1 MSKTVSR
8 IAPGLSIA
16 RHLVVPKDPCDSRIK
31 GKNAQLMPQIKK
43 TSTKHNSNWTH
54 AFGLGVVIVGLV
66 MALASYHPDDPSLN
80 TYSSTWRHP
89 HNILGY
95 LGSWSADLFLQIFG
109 ASAWLWPG
117 LFTVALIRWVSKKE
131 KEESILGS
139 RAWIALGLLLMA
151 ATLFADLLGRGGKQ
165 QSYPVQGLLGL
176 ALSAAC
182 QPLFGTIGSY
192 LVVSFLLWSFCMVWW
207 VDLPGHVVSWTAI
220 LAQGIFVRSK
230 GFLPYAEKLRERLRM
245 NAMVK
250 KKMAPDTK
258 SARTEQLPI
267 SIVVPVT
274 AAEKKEAIE
283 ESTVSSPVIR
293 VTEKTDAPLP
303 KGKITAA
310 VRPAG
315 PRHWDLPPLSLLEMP
330 KRKAK
335 TMTEEQLIQT
345 AKKITSALKSF
356 EVEGEVVEVSPGP
369 IITMYEFQPAPGVR
383 VQKIISAST
392 DLAMNLGVPSV
403 RIVAP
408 IPGKSVAGIEVP
420 NPDKEDILL
429 RDVYETTNE
438 RAKTLKLPLVLGK
451 DGEGRPIVEDL
462 SRMPHLLVGGA
473 TSMGKSVLVN
483 SILTGLLCRF
493 NPEELKLIIVDPKLV
508 EFKAFEDIPHLLL
521 PIVNDPSDASQA
533 LKWAVAET
541 KRRYLLMQKYSAK
554 NLESYNTKVN
564 ELVSKGGASTTEK
577 LPEPFPYIVII
588 IDELAELM
596 LTAKKDVEQSIVRL
610 TQLARAAGL
619 HLIMATQR
627 PSADVVTGLI
637 KSNCPS
643 RVSLRVASSSD
654 SRIILD
660 CTGAEQ
666 LLGRGDMFFTS
677 TGPMGLKRMQSCFVS
692 DGEIEKVC
700 EFWRSQGEPDYRE
713 EILAPE
719 ISEAMAELNE
729 GDVDDLYED
738 VLEFAREKGKI
749 STSLIQRRFQ
759 IGYTRAARIME
770 QLESRG
776 VVGEQSA
783 AGKARDVIV

>member
-1 MSKTVSR
+1 M
-8 IAPGLSIA
+8 A
-16 RHLVVPKDPCDSRIK
+16 
-31 GKNAQLMPQIKK
+31 QIKK
-43 TSTKHNSNWTH
+43 SSNQKSNHWAH
-54 AFGLGVVIVGLV
+54 AFGLSVAVVALV
-66 MALASYHPDDPSLN
+66 LALASYRPEDPSLN
-80 TYSSTWRHP
+80 TFSSTWGHP
-89 HNILGY
+89 KNVLGY

-109 ASAWLWPG
+109 WGAWIWPG
-117 LFTVALIRWVSKKE
+117 LLAVALGRWFVKKDKSE
-131 KEESILGS
+131 PILGN
-139 RAWIALGLLLMA
+139 RAWIALGLLLLA
-151 ATLFADLLGRGGKQ
+151 STLAIDLLGSMVKQ
-165 QSYPVQGLLGL
+165 QSFPIQGVLGL
-176 ALSAAC
+176 AVSAMC
-182 QPLFGTIGSY
+182 QPLFGTIGCY
-192 LVVSFLLWSFCMVWW
+192 LVVLFLAWAFCMVWW
-207 VDLPGHVVSWTAI
+207 EELPAHVAHGMGVI
-220 LAQGIFVRSK
+220 AQGILVRSK
-230 GFLPYAEKLRERLRM
+230 GILPYAEKIRERIRM
-245 NAMVK
+245 RALVK
-250 KKMAPDTK
+250 KAASSKEEADKNAVSVEAGKSLLVPSTKAAPPEVPEEML
-258 SARTEQLPI
+258 SAAPTQ
-267 SIVVPVT
+267 
-274 AAEKKEAIE
+274 
-283 ESTVSSPVIR
+283 PVIR
-293 VTEKTDAPLP
+293 VNDKEEVEKTATRAA
-303 KGKITAA
+303 KTAA
-310 VRPAG
+310 PAPRPTG
-315 PRHWDLPPLSLLEMP
+315 PRHWDLPPLSLLELT
-330 KRKAK
+330 KRKVKA
-335 TMTEEQLIQT
+335 MSEEQLIQT
-345 AKKITSALKSF
+345 AKKITNALRSF

-383 VQKIISAST
+383 VQKIMSAAT

-420 NPDKEDILL
+420 NPDKEDIVL
-429 RDVYETTNE
+429 RDVYEATRE
-438 RAKTLKLPLVLGK
+438 RAKNLKLPLVLGK
-451 DGEGRPIVEDL
+451 DGEGNPIVEDL

-521 PIVNDPSDASQA
+521 PIVNDAGDASQA
-533 LKWAVAET
+533 LKWAVSET

-554 NLESYNTKVN
+554 NLEAYNTKVA
-564 ELVSKGGASTTEK
+564 ELAKGAGASVDEK

-596 LTAKKDVEQSIVRL
+596 FTAKKDVEQSIVRL

-643 RVSLRVASSSD
+643 RAALRVASSSD

-719 ISEAMAELNE
+719 EADTQTSLAVGE
-729 GDVDDLYED
+729 VDDLYDD

-776 VVGEQSA
+776 IVGEQSA
-783 AGKARDVIV
+783 AGKARDVIL